1 MAPVR
6 ESWKKSDF
14 CRREGEQVRKT
25 FSKPSLNKTSETTL
39 LKGHEKEDIKFM
51 CKSIRLA

>member
-6 ESWKKSDF
+6 ERWKKSDF
-14 CRREGEQVRKT
+14 CRRGEGLRKT
-25 FSKPSLNKTSETTL
+25 FSKPSPNKTSETTL

-51 CKSIRLA
+51 CKSIKLA

>member
-6 ESWKKSDF
+6 ERRNKSDF
-14 CRREGEQVRKT
+14 CRRGEELRKT

-51 CKSIRLA
+51 CKSIKLS